1 MSSAAMS
8 SPVTPER
15 RPEEEGDERATA
27 KEGDTVVGIDIHIVD
42 VPSAGGPVPT
52 PLPHP
57 FKGKLDR
64 ELASSVKVE
73 DKPAAVVGS
82 LASND
87 PKHVPQG
94 GEFKKKPTDEA
105 KVKTGSAT
113 VLIEDKAAARAGDS
127 CWTCNDPM
135 DLPTGVVIA
144 SSSVVVG
151 DAPATERRRRG

>member
-1 MSSAAMS
+1 MS
-8 SPVTPER
+8 SPMAPVP
-15 RPEEEGDERATA
+15 RPEVEGDERATA

-42 VPSAGGPVPT
+42 IPSPAGPVPT

-57 FKGKLDR
+57 FQGKLDR
-64 ELASSVKVE
+64 ELATSVKVE

-82 LASND
+82 LATND
-87 PKHVPQG
+87 PKHIGQG

-105 KVKTGSAT
+105 KVKTGAAT